1 MKKSYISLLA
11 IAAMAA
17 VSCAEKEPQMTIGE
31 PVEMTFEAS
40 AKTMTKTQLTDE
52 NKVIWCKSDKISVF
66 DGAANNMFGIIN
78 FQENSGAATF
88 QGTAAADATYYA
100 AYPYNAEN
108 ELSGSTISL
117 TLPASQTATSGTFA
131 YGYAL
136 AVAKASEGSLAFK
149 NVTALVKV
157 TLAQDVTGIKSISLK
172 GNKDEAIAGTVS
184 VTLGEDGSISS
195 IVPAGETQVTL
206 EGDLK
211 AGNSYYFT
219 IAGDVAFTK
228 GLTFTITLSNDK
240 PVVISSEDAV
250 TIEKGTIIPL
260 FTSLSS
266 DRWTPT
272 LEFGEENS
280 FDYAAAQTFTGERI
294 ATAELVSAPEGWTA
308 DLTDGI
314 KIIAPAQTAVAAQGS
329 TVVPKGNVVLNLTA
343 DNGTSTQVSVP
354 VRLKGIN
361 DVNELNA
368 FKTAYSASYATDKS
382 QLITSTTNPELAKY
396 MVNDVI
402 TINSDITV
410 PRCQHFFVQYIS
422 SPVDGNNKT
431 LTVDI
436 YGSAGGGVCAF
447 TQYLCQNV
455 KNLKIAGQIKA
466 KEVAYTTACCVAG
479 FAGSVYK
486 NLTIDNVHVSAAV
499 EYSPTGVTDRNKTT
513 TAKSMVGGIVGNLKA
528 NDLNINIKN
537 CTYSGTMTVN
547 YRPKAIGGIIAE
559 SSGQGRYVGDGSGST
574 RETCGLTTISGCS
587 FTGEINLNPTVN
599 REIKGGTSMNGYCR
613 CGGITGDVSRNCIIN
628 ENTISAGVIEID
640 AYGYAAEWV
649 ENAGGVVGNKTN
661 VAQLDMTGVTSSTVI
676 TITNLN
682 TAQTTPADQF
692 DPLVGIST
700 NKDQGYMK
708 CTDITCT
715 GKVIYS
721 YHNNG
726 AAAGEITTS
735 KHTLN

>member
-1 MKKSYISLLA
+1 
-11 IAAMAA
+11 
-17 VSCAEKEPQMTIGE
+17 
-31 PVEMTFEAS
+31 MTFEAS
-40 AKTMTKTQLTDE
+40 AKTMTKTQLTDG

-100 AYPYNAEN
+100 AYPFNAEN
-108 ELSGSTISL
+108 GLSGSTISL

-131 YGYAL
+131 DGYAL

-219 IAGDVAFTK
+219 IAGDVAFTE

-361 DVNELNA
+361 DDNEL
-368 FKTAYSASYATDKS
+368 KTFLDAYGRKDGATRGD
-382 QLITSTTNPELAKY
+382 ITKY
-396 MVNDVI
+396 LSNSWVVL
-402 TINSDITV
+402 NSDINAPQEEFTYQAFLAYKLDT
-410 PRCQHFFVQYIS
+410 PL
-422 SPVDGNNKT
+422 DGNNKT
-431 LTVDI
+431 ITATCN
-436 YGSAGGGVCAF
+436 GTNGVVCLF
-447 TQYLCQNV
+447 QNLATDV
-455 KNLKIAGQIKA
+455 RNLKIAGNMSVNQ
-466 KEVAYTTACCVAG
+466 AG
-479 FAGSVYK
+479 GNAR
-486 NLTIDNVHVSAAV
+486 LAALAA
-499 EYSPTGVTDRNKTT
+499 SPT
-513 TAKSMVGGIVGNLKA
+513 
-528 NDLNINIKN
+528 KN
-537 CTYSGTMTVN
+537 V
-547 YRPKAIGGIIAE
+547 
-559 SSGQGRYVGDGSGST
+559 
-574 RETCGLTTISGCS
+574 
-587 FTGEINLNPTVN
+587 
-599 REIKGGTSMNGYCR
+599 
-613 CGGITGDVSRNCIIN
+613 
-628 ENTISAGVIEID
+628 
-640 AYGYAAEWV
+640 
-649 ENAGGVVGNKTN
+649 
-661 VAQLDMTGVTSSTVI
+661 
-676 TITNLN
+676 TITNVHSSVNLTHYKGENSASHCGGLIANASNNIN
-682 TAQTTPADQF
+682 TTFVNCSVSVT
-692 DPLVGIST
+692 
-700 NKDQGYMK
+700 
-708 CTDITCT
+708 
-715 GKVIYS
+715 
-721 YHNNG
+721 
-726 AAAGEITTS
+726 
-735 KHTLN
+735 

>member
-52 NKVIWCKSDKISVF
+52 NKVIWCESDKISVF

-131 YGYAL
+131 DGYAL

-172 GNKDEAIAGTVS
+172 GNKNEAIAGTVS
-184 VTLGEDGSISS
+184 ATLGEDGSISS
-195 IVPAGETQVTL
+195 IAPAGETQVTL

-250 TIEKGTIIPL
+250 TIGKGTIIPL

-294 ATAELVSAPEGWTA
+294 ATAELVSAPEGWTE

-329 TVVPKGNVVLNLTA
+329 TVVPKGNVVLKLTA

-382 QLITSTTNPELAKY
+382 QLITSTTNPGLAKY

-410 PRCQHFFVQYIS
+410 PKCQHFFVQYIS

-499 EYSPTGVTDRNKTT
+499 EYSPTGVTDRSKTT

-528 NDLNINIKN
+528 NDLKINIKN

-559 SSGQGRYVGDGSGST
+559 SSGLGKYVGDGSSST
-574 RETCGLTTISGCS
+574 RETCGLTTISGCG
-587 FTGEINLNPTVN
+587 FTGKINLKPTVN
-599 REIKGGTSMNGYCR
+599 RMSGYCR
-613 CGGITGDVSRNCIIN
+613 CGGITGDVSRNCVIN
-628 ENTISAGVIEID
+628 ENTISAGAINID
-640 AYGYAAEWV
+640 AYGYQAEWV

-661 VAQLDMTGVTSSTVI
+661 VAQLDMTDVSSSTVI

-682 TAQTTPADQF
+682 TAQKTPADQF

-700 NKDQGYMK
+700 NATQGYMK
-708 CTDITCT
+708 YTGITCT

-721 YHNNG
+721 YYNNG
-726 AAAGEITTS
+726 ASAGEITTS